1 MLRPLPSVFDVG
13 INETINFSLD
23 TSHRVVA
30 VLVNILTITE
40 MQTQLFRARLNWLAR
55 ALS

>member
-13 INETINFSLD
+13 INQTINFSLD

-40 MQTQLFRARLNWLAR
+40 MQTQLFRARLN
-55 ALS
+55 